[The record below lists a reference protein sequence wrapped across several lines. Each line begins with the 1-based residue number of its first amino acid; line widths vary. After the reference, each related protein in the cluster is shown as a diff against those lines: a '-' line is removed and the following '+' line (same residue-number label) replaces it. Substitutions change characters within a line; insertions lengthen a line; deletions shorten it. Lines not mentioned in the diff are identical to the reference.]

1 MAYHITVI
9 ETNGERSN
17 FIYEK
22 EPPALGMFQDWLGG
36 HLEAVPYF
44 EWFGTRKCVA
54 FCNEEG
60 KLDGLPVNT
69 VATYLWRATTPN
81 MSDVLVGNIVI
92 VGYDTEEEL
101 KAL

>member
-1 MAYHITVI
+1 MAYHITTVFTDGKLNSV
-9 ETNGERSN
+9 EQDTCPELEQLRDAVGG
-17 FIYEK
+17 FI
-22 EPPALGMFQDWLGG
+22 
-36 HLEAVPYF
+36 EAVPYF